1 MTSTVDIA
9 AAERRSWESLP
20 PFEGEIDAADQL
32 VIIAQKG
39 GAKSTLWA
47 SLTLDIPSLVALD
60 DKGSLSLPDAVA
72 YDLPPYSKTA
82 PDEYA
87 EAVDSAIRWREG
99 GTTRWAI
106 FRSDAPRRATNRVI
120 LRVDPADTDEPTP
133 HDVIFRELFR
143 NRQDTLV
150 VIDEI
155 SATGATPHVI
165 PRWLRALS
173 ARGRTRGTG
182 LWTCTQAAFGL
193 VPGILIRNAGYIVVG
208 PIPATD
214 ARDLRRDGAELAAE
228 IAPRTGRFIVWAQ
241 GDRQP
246 YRLFVPIPP
255 RLRGWEAP

>member
-1 MTSTVDIA
+1 MTSSA
-9 AAERRSWESLP
+9 PELPRQSWESLP
-20 PFEGEIDAADQL
+20 PFEGEIDAADQVL
-32 VIIAQKG
+32 VIAQKG
-39 GAKSTLWA
+39 GAKSTLVA

-72 YDLPPYSKTA
+72 YDLPPYAKAA
-82 PDEYA
+82 PDDYA
-87 EAVDSAIRWREG
+87 EAVDGAIRWREAG
-99 GTTRWAI
+99 
-106 FRSDAPRRATNRVI
+106 RSGMCGLFSSHSRANQSNRVI
-120 LRVDPADTDEPTP
+120 LRVDPADTDDPGP
-133 HDVIFRELFR
+133 HDIIFRELFR

-150 VIDEI
+150 WIDEI
-155 SATGATPHVI
+155 SATGASPHVT

-193 VPGILIRNAGYIVVG
+193 VPGILVRNAGYIIVG

-228 IAPRTGRFIVWAQ
+228 IAPRTGRFIIWGQ

-255 RLRGWEAP
+255 RLQSWEAP